1 MMVDGEEVG
10 MNRYGR
16 QAQEHYEEFL
26 ADELAKIPEDQR
38 DSFFSTLGEQFA
50 QEVERVEVALRGPD
64 PADEPQMERIGRFNM
79 ARMQAEELVRAELLP
94 APPDDP
100 EVPLPVE
107 MMTDSDIIVHH
118 LLDPES
124 EDPER
129 AAEDKVR
136 LQDLRDRYRME
147 GRYVEPS

>member
-1 MMVDGEEVG
+1 MVDEDQLG

-26 ADELAKIPEDQR
+26 PDELARIPEDQR
-38 DSFFSTLGEQFA
+38 DSFFSNLGEEIA
-50 QEVERVEVALRGPD
+50 TLVEAYEQDLRGPD
-64 PADEPQMERIGRFNM
+64 RADEPQMERIGRFNM

-100 EVPLPVE
+100 EVFE
-107 MMTDSDIIVHH
+107 MMTDNDIILLCH
-118 LLDPES
+118 LDPQN

-129 AAEDKVR
+129 AAEDQMR
-136 LQDLRDRYRME
+136 LKALREAYRE
-147 GRYVEPS
+147 KGLYIEPR

>member
-1 MMVDGEEVG
+1 MMVMVDEEQLG

-16 QAQEHYEEFL
+16 RAKAHYEEFL

-38 DSFFSTLGEQFA
+38 DSFFSTLGEQVA

-64 PADEPQMERIGRFNM
+64 PKDEPMMERIGRFNM

-94 APPDDP
+94 APPDEP
-100 EVPLPVE
+100 EVFE
-107 MMTDSDIIVHH
+107 MMTDNDII
-118 LLDPES
+118 LQYRLDPQN

-129 AAEDKVR
+129 AAEDQMR
-136 LQDLRDRYRME
+136 LQDLRNQYRE
-147 GRYVEPS
+147 KGRYLEPS